1 MKEAELSKHPTKGYR
16 ISIGYYAT
24 PEGKRSPRVFWLGQA
39 KRHAEDLADLVR
51 YAYRELVQSTGHTDW
66 TAEAIEQTKTGIERM
81 RAGHKDYLRG
91 AINRVE
97 QAGLRVIDGPKPTPQ
112 AKHIRSQAAEP
123 AKGKTL
129 YEAIA
134 AYQESLKGKNT
145 SESHKIA
152 VRYALEGRLKKARPD
167 IAIESIDYAWIDSLC
182 DFFKA
187 RPVTRSGTKMA
198 AASVTHTMT
207 YLRAFFVWCDDVEF
221 GGWIA
226 PRKLLKPFRVTVAE
240 LMTPAELRASA
251 TIEQFDLV
259 TLRKLY
265 QAARPRV
272 RAWMLAGLFTGATQA
287 ELAVMERAEF
297 DLPNAK
303 LSHIR
308 NKTAVAGEYW
318 LPAELTRYLAKQ
330 WKKQPADT
338 LAFRTGDGRPLVSFQ
353 NGKKVGDAV
362 RQSWA
367 RLRKTAN
374 VPDALSFKFL
384 RKYLADWMM
393 RAGGEAFAQVALSHS
408 RTSVVRRHYTTS
420 QNYARFHELQQQM
433 YAELVAAK
441 LFQPFTP
448 EELEQMARKTAA

>member
-16 ISIGYYAT
+16 ISIGYYTT

-39 KRHAEDLADLVR
+39 RRQAEDLAGLVR
-51 YAYRELVQSTGHTDW
+51 FAYQELVQSTGSSDW
-66 TAEAIEQTKTGIERM
+66 TAEAIQKTKIGIDRM
-81 RAGHKDYLRG
+81 RASQQQFLRLSIG
-91 AINRVE
+91 QVE
-97 QAGLRVIDGPKPTPQ
+97 EAGLRVIEGPKLTPE
-112 AKHIRSQAAEP
+112 AKRVITPAEP
-123 AKGKTL
+123 ATGKTL
-129 YEAIA
+129 YDAIA

-167 IAIESIDYAWIDSLC
+167 IAMERIDYAWIDSLC

-187 RPVTRSGTKMA
+187 RPATRSGQKMA

-207 YLRAFFVWCDDVEF
+207 YLRAFFVWCDDVEYS
-221 GGWIA
+221 GWVA

-251 TIEQFDLV
+251 TIQQFDLG

-318 LPAELTRYLAKQ
+318 LPPELTRYLAKQ
-330 WKKQPADT
+330 WKKSPADT
-338 LAFRTGDGRPLVSFQ
+338 LAFRTGDGRPLVSFA

-362 RQSWA
+362 RQGWA
-367 RLRKTAN
+367 RLRKTAE
-374 VPDALSFKFL
+374 VPDALSFKYL
-384 RKYLADWMM
+384 RKFLADWMM
-393 RAGGEAFAQVALSHS
+393 RAGGEAMGQIALSHS
-408 RTSVVRRHYTTS
+408 RTSVLRKHYTTS
-420 QNYARFHELQQQM
+420 QDYARFHELQQRM
-433 YAELVAAK
+433 YGELVAAK
-441 LFQPFTP
+441 LFEPFTA
-448 EELEQMARKTAA
+448 EELEQMSQKTAA